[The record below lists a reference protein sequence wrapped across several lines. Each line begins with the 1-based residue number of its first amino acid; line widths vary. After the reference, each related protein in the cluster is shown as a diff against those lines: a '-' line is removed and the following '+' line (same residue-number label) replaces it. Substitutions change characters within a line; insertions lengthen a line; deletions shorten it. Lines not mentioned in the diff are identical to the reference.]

1 MKIYI
6 NDIERHFPNP
16 ALTLAEL
23 VRLENMETRGI
34 AVAVNNKVV
43 RKAVWDATLLSE
55 GDRLTVIKIAFGG

>member
-6 NDIERHFPNP
+6 NDIEKNFPNP

-23 VRLENMETRGI
+23 MKLENPETRGI
-34 AVAVNNKVV
+34 AVAINNKVV
-43 RKAVWDATLLSE
+43 RKTTWDTTLLTE